1 MVIVLGPGFTG
12 KRLVNRLQAQGEV
25 VFAPLRGEWKAIP
38 MPTGAR
44 IAVTIPPVAEPDKST
59 IRQAILDLKPTRV
72 VYVSSTGVYGDQVDI
87 DEQTPVRPSD
97 ERGMLRLE
105 DETWYAAG
113 PDRHQSWSSLILRS
127 SAIYGPNRG
136 VHAALREG
144 RLPRGSA
151 SGVVSRIHVDDLAA
165 LMEAGLYSELQ
176 GAWPAAD
183 EEPCSTAE
191 IARWYAEI
199 AGLKVETATGPHV
212 SGRRVDGREICKL
225 LGVRLKYPTWQAGI
239 LASLQEEAR
248 LMRLPKP

>member
-1 MVIVLGPGFTG
+1 MEQVFIILGLGFTG
-12 KRLVNRLQAQGEV
+12 KRLVNRLRARSEEV
-25 VFAPLRGEWKAIP
+25 LAPLRGEWNAMA

-44 IAVTIPPVAEPDKST
+44 MAVTIPPVAEPDKSS
-59 IRQAILDLKPTRV
+59 IRQAILDLKPARV

-87 DEQTPVRPSD
+87 DEQTPARPSD
-97 ERGMLRLE
+97 ERGLLRLE
-105 DETWYAAG
+105 DETWYSAG
-113 PDRHQSWSSLILRS
+113 PWGSLILRS

-176 GAWPAAD
+176 GAWPVAD

-191 IARWYAEI
+191 IARWYAELS
-199 AGLKVETATGPHV
+199 GLQAETANGPQV

-225 LGVRLKYPTWQAGI
+225 LGVRLQYSTWQAGI
-239 LASLQEEAR
+239 LACLEEETKLLR
-248 LMRLPKP
+248 KT

>member
-1 MVIVLGPGFTG
+1 MDKVVIILGLGFTG
-12 KRLVNRLQAQGEV
+12 KRLANRLHARRDE
-25 VFAPLRGEWKAIP
+25 VFAPLRGEWKTTA

-44 IAVTIPPVAEPDKST
+44 MAVTIPPVAEPDKSAV
-59 IRQAILDLKPTRV
+59 RQAILDLKPERV

-87 DEQTPVRPSD
+87 NEQTPVRPSD
-97 ERGMLRLE
+97 ERGLLRLE
-105 DETWYAAG
+105 DENWYAAG
-113 PDRHQSWSSLILRS
+113 PWSSLILRS

-165 LMEAGLYSELQ
+165 LIEAGLYSELQ
-176 GAWPAAD
+176 GAWPVAD

-191 IARWYAEI
+191 IARWYAELS
-199 AGLKVETATGPHV
+199 GLKAEMPTGPQV

-225 LGVRLKYPTWQAGI
+225 LGVLLKYPTWQAGI
-239 LASLQEEAR
+239 LASLEEEAK
-248 LMRLPKP
+248 LPPKQ